1 MRSRY
6 SSLTSISEREGAVCV
21 GPDYSWRIKVR
32 VRLAKTANKMESRIR
47 FSVLTLFVLGT
58 SISSVSCN
66 KCSADA
72 MSKCTDPLKV
82 VTDNKDLGFATSKDE
97 LDEMCPKL
105 MDGLRCIDDFTTKC
119 LDEDHRAYFNTLYTG
134 TTQVIMDLCKTG
146 EYQTE
151 YLKHARCMRNAQ
163 TEYESCVD
171 IYQLRI
177 KSLNKGEIS
186 APKDE
191 EDNVQ
196 VLCCSFQRYL
206 HCSEQVVN
214 STCGAH
220 TAGFTKQFLDR
231 MSGPLVQQH
240 CQHYEHGSEMS
251 PSYWALQSFYYRG
264 SFESQGY
271 YFLRNQI
278 KVGSKHNIIWKSY

>member
-1 MRSRY
+1 
-6 SSLTSISEREGAVCV
+6 
-21 GPDYSWRIKVR
+21 
-32 VRLAKTANKMESRIR
+32 MESKIR
-47 FSVLTLFVLGT
+47 SVKVLTLFVLGS
-58 SISSVSCN
+58 SISTVSCN

-240 CQHYEHGSEMS
+240 CQHYEHGSEMCPNS
-251 PSYWALQSFYYRG
+251 EDSGDTGLQSPRYGAEAG
-264 SFESQGY
+264 SGAPS
-271 YFLRNQI
+271 LAVSLLLSCTVVLI
-278 KVGSKHNIIWKSY
+278 KWFF

>member
-1 MRSRY
+1 MSSRHTRLFLSLCLLGSLSHVE
-6 SSLTSISEREGAVCV
+6 SS
-21 GPDYSWRIKVR
+21 
-32 VRLAKTANKMESRIR
+32 
-47 FSVLTLFVLGT
+47 
-58 SISSVSCN
+58 

-72 MSKCTDPLKV
+72 MSRCTDPLKV

-105 MDGLRCIDDFTTKC
+105 MDGLKCIDDFTTTC

-134 TTQVIMDLCKTG
+134 TTQVIMDLCQAG
-146 EYQTE
+146 DYQTE
-151 YLKHARCMRNAQ
+151 YLKHAACMRQAQ

-177 KSLNKGEIS
+177 KTLNKGEVA
-186 APKDE
+186 APSDE

-196 VLCCSFQRYL
+196 ILCCSFQRYL

-214 STCGAH
+214 STCGDH

-240 CQHYEHGSEMS
+240 CQHYEHGSHMCPDPDLGHQS
-251 PSYWALQSFYYRG
+251 PQYDTPRASASGHESRVSLIVAALVTILG
-264 SFESQGY
+264 
-271 YFLRNQI
+271 LTI
-278 KVGSKHNIIWKSY
+278 KL

>member
-1 MRSRY
+1 MNRK
-6 SSLTSISEREGAVCV
+6 SSLI
-21 GPDYSWRIKVR
+21 I
-32 VRLAKTANKMESRIR
+32 
-47 FSVLTLFVLGT
+47 FSALMLGFGT
-58 SISSVSCN
+58 VNGN

-134 TTQVIMDLCKTG
+134 TTQVIMDLCQTG

-151 YLKHARCMRNAQ
+151 YLKHARCMRQAQ

-171 IYQLRI
+171 VYQLRI
-177 KSLNKGEIS
+177 KTLNKGET
-186 APKDE
+186 ATQVEE

-214 STCGAH
+214 STCGSH

-240 CQHYEHGSEMS
+240 CQHYEHGSDMCPDQPRDHVSQS
-251 PSYWALQSFYYRG
+251 PRYQEADTESSAHMHVPMAVSFVMTV
-264 SFESQGY
+264 
-271 YFLRNQI
+271 FLLLNN
-278 KVGSKHNIIWKSY
+278 S